1 MSRVVM
7 PCNLSVIG
15 DHSAWRIPIAVF
27 SLPSQIAKFL
37 MLPTLLALLLSACAT
52 EGDFGRT
59 RPTAFTKA
67 TDEILLN
74 TNILTRGLTWPEFT
88 RDENVLREAGHR
100 LGRSLDRLPKGEMR
114 PSKIS
119 YDAKMSGYGT
129 GHWVHNPESPLL
141 VIDREIGSDHQA
153 LTQFG
158 HYSQRVLVNDSQRLD
173 TLMKRDRGLRAKE
186 RDMARARLQ
195 ENFDY
200 IQSVFEDFGRRL
212 QAYHYAIEEVRAH
225 ESDVVVVEVRGSLDH
240 LRDRAGSIKY
250 ELEHFFRAAM
260 ARSDAR
266 PPMDERDLL
275 SRGDR
280 MTDRL
285 NSLRDFP
292 YRRPPTT
299 HSESYY
305 GQPPADHPSPS
316 FK

>member
-1 MSRVVM
+1 MSRVLV
-7 PCNLSVIG
+7 PCN
-15 DHSAWRIPIAVF
+15 HCAVAIRHASYTLA
-27 SLPSQIAKFL
+27 SLLPLPTTIAKL
-37 MLPTLLALLLSACAT
+37 MILPALLTLLLSACAT

-67 TDEILLN
+67 TDEVLLN
-74 TNILTRGLTWPEFT
+74 TNIMTRGLTWPEFT

-100 LGRSLDRLPKGEMR
+100 LGRPLGPNPQGEIR

-119 YDAKMSGYGT
+119 FDAQMNGYGT
-129 GHWVHNPESPLL
+129 GYRARNTESPLL
-141 VIDREIGSDHQA
+141 LIDREIDSDHQA

-158 HYSQRVLVNDSQRLD
+158 HYGHRVLVNDSQRLD

-186 RDMARARLQ
+186 RDQARARLQ

-200 IQSVFEDFGRRL
+200 IQTVFEDFGRRL
-212 QAYHYAIEEVRAH
+212 QAYHYAIEEVRVH
-225 ESDVVVVEVRGSLDH
+225 EPEVVVVEVRGSLDH

-250 ELEHFFRAAM
+250 ELEHFFHAAM

-280 MTDRL
+280 LTDRL
-285 NSLRDFP
+285 NSLRELP
-292 YRRPPTT
+292 YGQPPAT
-299 HSESYY
+299 HRDRYY
-305 GQPPADHPSPS
+305 GQPPADHPITH